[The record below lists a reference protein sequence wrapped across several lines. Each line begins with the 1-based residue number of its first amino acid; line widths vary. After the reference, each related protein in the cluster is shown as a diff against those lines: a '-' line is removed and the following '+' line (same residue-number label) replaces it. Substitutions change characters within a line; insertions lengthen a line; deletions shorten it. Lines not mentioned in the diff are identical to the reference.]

1 MSLQIELNYNEFPS
15 EQSVELLLYCST
27 SDFYN
32 NGGSNGGSVSSGP
45 GPVGPGINP
54 SSGGAAGPGGFGSYY
69 QNDGGYSSPTGAPK
83 PPIKKPPMHQNNK
96 PQGPGVG
103 QGGSFG
109 QYGQGFGPKKNF
121 GQAQGGG
128 GGGGNFNYSTAYP
141 SQVTGGQDYSYE
153 GDENIELCCQ
163 KYKLRISVDSEFLKW
178 GNWT

>member
-1 MSLQIELNYNEFPS
+1 MNEL
-15 EQSVELLLYCST
+15 SVKLLLYYSA

-45 GPVGPGINP
+45 GASGPGTNAP
-54 SSGGAAGPGGFGSYY
+54 SGGAAGAGGFGSYY
-69 QNDGGYSSPTGAPK
+69 QSDGGYSSPTGTPK

-128 GGGGNFNYSTAYP
+128 GGGGGNFNYSTAYP

-153 GDENIELCCQ
+153 GDENIVIYTPFTCYRKYELPS
-163 KYKLRISVDSEFLKW
+163 R
-178 GNWT
+178 